1 MHFKKGNKIVT
12 RAMDKMSQTSWFY
25 FNKKKLMITNGLNF
39 KKIMV
44 TWKKYFCKMKHIM

>member
-25 FNKKKLMITNGLNF
+25 FNKNIKNKLMIINGLNL
-39 KKIMV
+39 KKK
-44 TWKKYFCKMKHIM
+44 W